1 MTPSLPTRPPRQ
13 ARRLPAT
20 AAPFAGLFL
29 ALALLLAA
37 SAQAAIPIPAPPAVN
52 AGGYL
57 LMDFNSGHVLV
68 EGNARERLEPAS
80 LTKLMTSY
88 IVFNELR
95 LGNVRLDDQVS
106 VSEKAWRM
114 PGSRSF
120 IQVNT
125 RVNVETLLKGVIVQS
140 GNDASVALAEHIA
153 GSEDA
158 FADLMNNYARA
169 LNMTGTHYVN
179 STGLPHPDHYTNAA
193 DLALLMQAMI
203 RQFPDYYEWYS
214 LKEYTHNGITQP
226 NRNRLL
232 WRDSSVDGGKT
243 GHTESAG
250 YCLVTSAVRDGMRLI
265 SVILGTRSEEA
276 RLQETQ
282 KLLNYGF
289 RFFETHLV
297 HSAAE
302 PLTRTRIWQ
311 GEVQEIPLGIEQD
324 LYVTIPRNSRDKLES
339 SFSVSTGI
347 LAPIHKGDQLGR
359 VEVRLDGED
368 IASRP
373 LIAVRDIGE
382 GSFTQRLTDRVLMFF
397 Q

>member
-1 MTPSLPTRPPRQ
+1 VTSVPLPPRSHSTGG
-13 ARRLPAT
+13 L
-20 AAPFAGLFL
+20 AAIAILFGLYM
-29 ALALLLAA
+29 LLAA
-37 SAQAAIPIPAPPAVN
+37 APAPAAIPAPAPPAVN

-57 LMDFNSGHVLV
+57 LMDFDSGQVLV

-88 IVFNELR
+88 IVFSELR
-95 LGNVRLDDQVS
+95 LGNIQLDDQVL
-106 VSEKAWRM
+106 VSERAWRM

-120 IQVNT
+120 IQVNS
-125 RVNVETLLKGVIVQS
+125 RVSVEELLKGVIVQS

-169 LNMTGTHYVN
+169 LNMSGTHFAN
-179 STGLPHPDHYTNAA
+179 STGLPDPEHYTNAA
-193 DLALLMQAMI
+193 DLALLMQAII
-203 RQFPDYYEWYS
+203 RQFPDYYGWYS
-214 LKEYTHNGITQP
+214 LKEHTHNGITQP

-232 WRDSSVDGGKT
+232 WRDASVDGGKT
-243 GHTESAG
+243 GHTEAAG
-250 YCLVTSAVRDGMRLI
+250 YCLVTSAKRDDMRLI

-297 HSAAE
+297 HRAGE
-302 PLTRTRIWQ
+302 PLAVSRIWQ
-311 GEVQEIPLGIEQD
+311 GEIDELPLGIEQD
-324 LYVTIPRNSRDKLES
+324 LYLTIPRNSKDKLES
-339 SFSVSTGI
+339 NFDVNGGI
-347 LAPIHKGDQLGR
+347 LAPVNKGDTLGT
-359 VEVRLDGED
+359 VTVRLDGEEV
-368 IASRP
+368 AHRP
-373 LIAVRDIGE
+373 LVAVRDIVQG
-382 GSFTQRLTDRVLMFF
+382 GFVQRLTDRVLMFF